1 MYTKLSLGSQRRAQF
16 KGRLD
21 NFCRF
26 HWKDED
32 AFDKFGA
39 FIITDNVGDLKF
51 HSGPTW
57 TNSYSQ
63 PQFGESGDLLGV
75 SFSTYSISFKIGLY
89 AISEDQWRQFLNWM
103 SPLTIGWLRLD
114 YAPKWQYQCK
124 VASLAEGSRYV
135 LFSDENGEDLYYCET
150 TVKFDIVG
158 TPIAYSVDQLEFT
171 KDDAASGGSNDN
183 KSYFKLKNTDVS
195 SSDLDY
201 PLDLKLVCDLNDI
214 FNTVDNTILHINA
227 STTYRGISVD
237 LFSITLDNLSYY
249 RAAKPT
255 GASDNDKSWHS
266 KLNLYYSSET
276 GLLFYNFGDSPIKLL
291 SFQESVST
299 GERLVYSMTS
309 TKFRWP
315 GRFTKTSA
323 DTIQDYTINL
333 SAYTNK
339 KGSSDKT
346 YYSCDLYYNPDD
358 NKEATGETK
367 KPATIQVVFSGRSRT
382 NVI

>member
-1 MYTKLSLGSQRRAQF
+1 MYTKLSLGSQRRAEF

-63 PQFGESGDLLGV
+63 PQFSESGDLLGV

-89 AISEDQWRQFLNWM
+89 AISEDDWRQFLNWM

-158 TPIAYSVDQLEFT
+158 KPIAYSVAPLEFQLAT
-171 KDDAASGGSNDN
+171 TANN
-183 KSYFKLKNTDVS
+183 KYSFKLKQVNDYVP
-195 SSDLDY
+195 SDLDY
-201 PLDLKLVCDLNDI
+201 PLDFKLVCHLNKI
-214 FNTVDNTILHINA
+214 FDTANKDGQFLHIVA
-227 STTYRGISVD
+227 STTYEGVSVD

-249 RAAKPT
+249 RAAEST
-255 GASDNDKSWHS
+255 DTDKKWSS
-266 KLNLYYSSET
+266 ELNIYYSSET

-299 GERLVYSMTS
+299 GERLVYSMAS

-315 GRFTKTSA
+315 GRFTRGKI
-323 DTIQDYTINL
+323 DNL
-333 SAYTNK
+333 
-339 KGSSDKT
+339 GFF
-346 YYSCDLYYNPDD
+346 L
-358 NKEATGETK
+358 TK
-367 KPATIQVVFSGRSRT
+367 
-382 NVI
+382 

>member
-57 TNSYSQ
+57 TNNYSQ

-135 LFSDENGEDLYYCET
+135 LFSDEDGEDLYYCET

-158 TPIAYSVDQLEFT
+158 TPIAYSVDQLEFS
-171 KDDAASGGSNDN
+171 KDDAASGVSNDP
-183 KSYFKLKNTDVS
+183 KYYFKLKDTNAP

-201 PLDLKLVCDLNDI
+201 PLDLKLVCDLNAI
-214 FNTVDNTILHINA
+214 FNTIDNGILHINA
-227 STTYRGISVD
+227 STTYKGVSVD

-249 RAAKPT
+249 RAAKPA
-255 GASDNDKSWHS
+255 GATDNDKSWHS

-276 GLLFYNFGDSPIKLL
+276 GLLFYNFGDAPIKLL

-299 GERLVYSMTS
+299 GERLVYSRTS

-315 GRFTKTSA
+315 GRFTDTDETSQ
-323 DTIQDYTINL
+323 IKDYTINL
-333 SAYTNK
+333 LASVNQ
-339 KGSSDKT
+339 KGSSDLT
-346 YYSCDLYYNPDD
+346 YCNFALYD
-358 NKEATGETK
+358 NTTEA
-367 KPATIQVVFSGRSRT
+367 ANADIQVNLSGRSRT

>member
-158 TPIAYSVDQLEFT
+158 TPIAYSVAPLEFQPLAT
-171 KDDAASGGSNDN
+171 TTNNKYSFQLKKTND
-183 KSYFKLKNTDVS
+183 YVP
-195 SSDLDY
+195 SDLDY
-201 PLDLKLVCDLNDI
+201 PLDLKLVCNLNKI
-214 FNTVDNTILHINA
+214 FTVDNGVLHIIA
-227 STTYRGISVD
+227 STTYEGVSID

-249 RAAKPT
+249 RAAQ
-255 GASDNDKSWHS
+255 SVDKDKDKKWSS
-266 KLNLYYSSET
+266 ELNLYYSSET

-291 SFQESVST
+291 SFQESVSP
-299 GERLVYSMTS
+299 GERLVYSMHS
-309 TKFRWP
+309 VKFRWP
-315 GRFTKTSA
+315 GRFTSGKINDGNTA
-323 DTIQDYTINL
+323 KIATYTIDL
-333 SAYTNK
+333 SAYITYVNE
-339 KGSSDKT
+339 KGESVND
-346 YYSCDLYYNPDD
+346 YCDFDLYDPN
-358 NKEATGETK
+358 NTTNTK
-367 KPATIQVVFSGRSRT
+367 KIYVNLSGRSRT
-382 NVI
+382 SVI

>member
-1 MYTKLSLGSQRRAQF
+1 MYTKLSLGSQRRAEF

-75 SFSTYSISFKIGLY
+75 NFSTYSISFKIGLY

-158 TPIAYSVDQLEFT
+158 TPIAYSVAPLEFQFAT
-171 KDDAASGGSNDN
+171 TANN
-183 KSYFKLKNTDVS
+183 KYSFKLKQVNDYVP
-195 SSDLDY
+195 SDLDY
-201 PLDLKLVCDLNDI
+201 PLDLKLVCNLNKI
-214 FNTVDNTILHINA
+214 FTVDNGVLHIIA
-227 STTYRGISVD
+227 STTCEGVSVD

-249 RAAKPT
+249 RT
-255 GASDNDKSWHS
+255 VQSVDKD
-266 KLNLYYSSET
+266 K
-276 GLLFYNFGDSPIKLL
+276 D
-291 SFQESVST
+291 
-299 GERLVYSMTS
+299 
-309 TKFRWP
+309 
-315 GRFTKTSA
+315 
-323 DTIQDYTINL
+323 
-333 SAYTNK
+333 K
-339 KGSSDKT
+339 K
-346 YYSCDLYYNPDD
+346 
-358 NKEATGETK
+358 
-367 KPATIQVVFSGRSRT
+367 
-382 NVI
+382 

>member
-1 MYTKLSLGSQRRAQF
+1 MYTKLSLGSQRRAEF

-21 NFCRF
+21 NFCCF

-150 TVKFDIVG
+150 TIKFDIVG
-158 TPIAYSVDQLEFT
+158 TPIAYSVAPLEFYR
-171 KDDAASGGSNDN
+171 SERGGFNAYFN
-183 KSYFKLKNTDVS
+183 FKLKNDDYVP
-195 SSDLDY
+195 SDLDY
-201 PLDLKLVCDLNDI
+201 PLDLKLVCDLNKI
-214 FNTVDNTILHINA
+214 FDAANKDDSLLHIIA
-227 STTYRGISVD
+227 STTYKGVSVN
-237 LFSITLDNLSYY
+237 LFSLTLDNLSYY
-249 RAAKPT
+249 RAAT
-255 GASDNDKSWHS
+255 SNGSDKAWSS

-276 GLLFYNFGDSPIKLL
+276 GLIFYNYGDAPIKLL

-299 GERLVYSMTS
+299 GERLTYSRNS
-309 TKFRWP
+309 IKFRWP
-315 GRFTKTSA
+315 GQFTKTSA
-323 DTIQDYTINL
+323 DTIKDYIITL

-339 KGSSDKT
+339 KGSSNKM
-346 YYSCDLYYNPDD
+346 YCSCDLYHSPEDD
-358 NKEATGETK
+358 KDASIET
-367 KPATIQVVFSGRSRT
+367 AAIQVEISGRSRT

>member
-1 MYTKLSLGSQRRAQF
+1 MYTKLSLGSQRRAEF

-158 TPIAYSVDQLEFT
+158 TPIAYSVAPLEFYR
-171 KDDAASGGSNDN
+171 SERGGFSAYFN
-183 KSYFKLKNTDVS
+183 FKLKNDDYVP
-195 SSDLDY
+195 SDLDY
-201 PLDLKLVCDLNDI
+201 PLDLKLVCDLNKI
-214 FNTVDNTILHINA
+214 FDAANKDDSLLHIIA
-227 STTYRGISVD
+227 STTYKGVSVN
-237 LFSITLDNLSYY
+237 LFSLTLDNLSYY
-249 RAAKPT
+249 RAA
-255 GASDNDKSWHS
+255 
-266 KLNLYYSSET
+266 
-276 GLLFYNFGDSPIKLL
+276 
-291 SFQESVST
+291 
-299 GERLVYSMTS
+299 TS
-309 TKFRWP
+309 N
-315 GRFTKTSA
+315 G
-323 DTIQDYTINL
+323 
-333 SAYTNK
+333 
-339 KGSSDKT
+339 SDK
-346 YYSCDLYYNPDD
+346 
-358 NKEATGETK
+358 
-367 KPATIQVVFSGRSRT
+367 V
-382 NVI
+382 

>member
-1 MYTKLSLGSQRRAQF
+1 MYTKLSLGSQRREQF

-89 AISEDQWRQFLNWM
+89 AISEDEWRQFLNWM

-135 LFSDENGEDLYYCET
+135 LFSNENGEDLYYCET

-158 TPIAYSVDQLEFT
+158 TPIAYSVDQLEFDFQGKT
-171 KDDAASGGSNDN
+171 IDN
-183 KSYFKLKNTDVS
+183 KYCFKLKNLKDKGAPL
-195 SSDLDY
+195 SDLDY
-201 PLDLKLVCDLNDI
+201 PLDLKLVCNLNEI
-214 FNTVDNTILHINA
+214 FKSTNKNGRFLHINA
-227 STTYRGISVD
+227 STTYKGISVD

-249 RAAKPT
+249 TAAT
-255 GASDNDKSWHS
+255 SSGYDKNWDS
-266 KLNLYYSSET
+266 KLNIYYSSET

-299 GERLVYSMTS
+299 GERLVYSRTS
-309 TKFRWP
+309 TKFR
-315 GRFTKTSA
+315 
-323 DTIQDYTINL
+323 
-333 SAYTNK
+333 
-339 KGSSDKT
+339 
-346 YYSCDLYYNPDD
+346 
-358 NKEATGETK
+358 
-367 KPATIQVVFSGRSRT
+367 
-382 NVI
+382 

>member
-57 TNSYSQ
+57 MNSYSQ
-63 PQFGESGDLLGV
+63 PQFSESGDLLGV

-158 TPIAYSVDQLEFT
+158 TPIAYSVDQLEFS
-171 KDDAASGGSNDN
+171 KAASGESNDPKN
-183 KSYFKLKNTDVS
+183 YFKLKNTDVP

-214 FNTVDNTILHINA
+214 FNTVDNNILYINA
-227 STTYRGISVD
+227 STTYKGISVD

-249 RAAKPT
+249 RAAEPT
-255 GASDNDKSWHS
+255 GAEDNDKSWHS

-276 GLLFYNFGDSPIKLL
+276 GLLFYNFGDAPIKLL

-299 GERLVYSMTS
+299 GERLVYSRTS
-309 TKFRWP
+309 TKFR
-315 GRFTKTSA
+315 
-323 DTIQDYTINL
+323 
-333 SAYTNK
+333 
-339 KGSSDKT
+339 
-346 YYSCDLYYNPDD
+346 
-358 NKEATGETK
+358 
-367 KPATIQVVFSGRSRT
+367 
-382 NVI
+382 

>member
-158 TPIAYSVDQLEFT
+158 TPIAYSVDQLEFI
-171 KDDAASGGSNDN
+171 KDYALSG
-183 KSYFKLKNTDVS
+183 
-195 SSDLDY
+195 
-201 PLDLKLVCDLNDI
+201 
-214 FNTVDNTILHINA
+214 
-227 STTYRGISVD
+227 
-237 LFSITLDNLSYY
+237 
-249 RAAKPT
+249 
-255 GASDNDKSWHS
+255 
-266 KLNLYYSSET
+266 
-276 GLLFYNFGDSPIKLL
+276 
-291 SFQESVST
+291 
-299 GERLVYSMTS
+299 
-309 TKFRWP
+309 
-315 GRFTKTSA
+315 
-323 DTIQDYTINL
+323 
-333 SAYTNK
+333 
-339 KGSSDKT
+339 
-346 YYSCDLYYNPDD
+346 
-358 NKEATGETK
+358 
-367 KPATIQVVFSGRSRT
+367 
-382 NVI
+382 